1 MPELDVNDVTTLL
14 EQPAQR
20 RLPFAS
26 LVATACCCSSAAAN
40 CASACARAP
49 H

>member
-20 RLPFAS
+20 RLPFAFARRHGV
-26 LVATACCCSSAAAN
+26 LLLERGGD
-40 CASACARAP
+40 CAGLREAP